1 VTRTLAALVRKSLI
15 RPDKPQLPGEDGFRF
30 GHALLQEVAYEGI
43 TKSKRAELH
52 ERLAAWLDERGA
64 DFLESDEIVGYHLE
78 QAWRYSRELGGPEN
92 AKLAAEAREH
102 LTAAGRRAFS
112 RQDYSAAVKLLKRAN
127 ALVPE
132 DAVDRRLEVNL
143 VAAVGWSGN
152 FEEAARYAQVFAERA
167 ATVGNRLDALC
178 ARIQERINAHWV
190 RPIEGAAEQ
199 LSALVD
205 DALPLFEA
213 NGDDLALVVAYRAR
227 GQVAEMQSQMGA
239 ALRAYEQ
246 GLVHAR
252 RAGFPIQLLIAWCA
266 RARFVGAT
274 PASELLAWQD
284 ELDELVRR
292 NPWVRSHRASALT
305 MIGRIEEGRAVLAE
319 GRAEIAT
326 RGGVFGVMCAH
337 AAQDIAFLVGDFAGA
352 AAAAEERYRRLQE
365 IGITAFR
372 SSTAAYVGQAYCEL
386 GRHEAAIEWATRAA
400 NFDPG
405 LDEGLTQMLWRQ
417 VRAKVLAQRG
427 EHAEAEE
434 LAREA
439 VALGE
444 QTDFL
449 DAQGDAY
456 ADLAQ
461 VLAMTGRS
469 GDAAAA
475 LEQALARYERK
486 ENVVVAERVRARLA
500 ELPS

>member
-1 VTRTLAALVRKSLI
+1 
-15 RPDKPQLPGEDGFRF
+15 
-30 GHALLQEVAYEGI
+30 
-43 TKSKRAELH
+43 
-52 ERLAAWLDERGA
+52 
-64 DFLESDEIVGYHLE
+64 
-78 QAWRYSRELGGPEN
+78 
-92 AKLAAEAREH
+92 
-102 LTAAGRRAFS
+102 
-112 RQDYSAAVKLLKRAN
+112 
-127 ALVPE
+127 
-132 DAVDRRLEVNL
+132 
-143 VAAVGWSGN
+143 
-152 FEEAARYAQVFAERA
+152 
-167 ATVGNRLDALC
+167 
-178 ARIQERINAHWV
+178 
-190 RPIEGAAEQ
+190 
-199 LSALVD
+199 
-205 DALPLFEA
+205 
-213 NGDDLALVVAYRAR
+213 
-227 GQVAEMQSQMGA
+227 
-239 ALRAYEQ
+239 
-246 GLVHAR
+246 
-252 RAGFPIQLLIAWCA
+252 
-266 RARFVGAT
+266 
-274 PASELLAWQD
+274 
-284 ELDELVRR
+284 
-292 NPWVRSHRASALT
+292 

-352 AAAAEERYRRLQE
+352 AVMAEERYRRLQE

-386 GRHEAAIEWATRAA
+386 GRHEEAIEWATRAA
-400 NFDPG
+400 NHDPG

-449 DAQGDAY
+449 DAQGDAH
-456 ADLAQ
+456 ADLAH

-486 ENVVVAERVRARLA
+486 ENLVMAERVRARLA
-500 ELPS
+500 ELQSSGTVAKRA